1 MQRFLLISILIGNI
15 AIPIWA
21 ARDNNARRSLRKTV
35 LFILVFNFI
44 YFMAVRYAYRGL

>member
-1 MQRFLLISILIGNI
+1 MQRFLLILILIGNI
-15 AIPIWA
+15 VIPIWA
-21 ARDNNARRSLRKTV
+21 ARDNNAHRSLRKTV